1 MDGDPLQPLLPN
13 RPPALTVSQK
23 AAYGVG
29 HVLNDICAALWFSY
43 TLLFMQ
49 LVLKIPATT
58 SGALLLVG
66 QVVDALATPLVG
78 YMSDKWGSRKTWHLA
93 GTVLVLVS
101 FPLVFSEC
109 GVCWM
114 APGLDWVA
122 PLYYAVL
129 IAAFQTGWATVQIAH
144 LSLIPDLTPRQAERA
159 ELTAIRYTASVCSSL
174 ALYVITWV
182 VFHVTRGGMGMN
194 RVGPGDVFKFR
205 SIVFIGVTIGT
216 VCSIWFRYGLNVPS
230 HADISTRHQVNK
242 ANARNG
248 RAPSQLVNGLD
259 FLRQASLYQV
269 ALLYMASRLF
279 LTLSL
284 VYMPLYLDESLNQD
298 AETLASVPFA
308 SFVASF
314 VASLAFKYSS
324 SCLSSKMGYL
334 LGALI
339 SLAGCVWVGT
349 GSGAGQSLQMYGV
362 AVLLGAGSSITM
374 VTSLCITADLIGPN
388 TDSGA
393 FVYGAVTFLDKLF
406 NGVAVMIIEE
416 LKCEDVTLCPHYY
429 QDVLAYA
436 CGGSA
441 LLGLIVLL
449 TVFPY
454 NRHLFS
460 SKGSKIVVG

>member
-1 MDGDPLQPLLPN
+1 MERTLLLPH
-13 RPPALTVSQK
+13 RPPPLTVAQK

-78 YMSDKWGSRKTWHLA
+78 ILSDKWGSRKTWHLV

-114 APGLDWVA
+114 APGQAWVA
-122 PLYYAVL
+122 PLYYALL

-182 VFHVTRGGMGMN
+182 VFHVTRGEMGVD

-205 SIVFIGVTIGT
+205 SIVFVGITIGT
-216 VCSIWFRYGLNVPS
+216 VCSIWFRYGLNLPAAEGKGH
-230 HADISTRHQVNK
+230 HANGGS
-242 ANARNG
+242 G
-248 RAPSQLVNGLD
+248 RAGGGGGTTAIVSSFD
-259 FLRQASLYQV
+259 YLRRPFLYQV

-314 VASLAFKYSS
+314 VASLAVKYSNS
-324 SCLSSKMGYL
+324 FVNTKIGYL
-334 LGALI
+334 IGAI
-339 SLAGCVWVGT
+339 VSLAGCVWVGV
-349 GSGAGQSLQMYGV
+349 GSGTGLQMYGV
-362 AVLLGAGSSITM
+362 AVLMGAGSSITM

-393 FVYGAVTFLDKLF
+393 FVYGAVTFADKLF
-406 NGVAVMIIEE
+406 NGIAVMVIEE
-416 LKCEDVTLCPHYY
+416 LKCENVTLCPHYY
-429 QDVLAYA
+429 QDVLAYV

-441 LLGLIVLL
+441 LLGLLVLL
-449 TVFPY
+449 SVFPY

-460 SKGSKIVVG
+460 AKGIAPVLNCQ